1 MGAITAEVVSDEAKR
16 DTRGRK
22 IIAAARWRELVAQYE
37 GSRLTQSKFAR
48 REGINYSTF
57 VAWLG
62 RCGRTRLMART
73 SSTRFVEAHLLVGNG
88 ATKRLEVG
96 STRRP
101 QALPVTARGEE
112 ACGLKIAAMSRQYS
126 GMFAQG
132 TNGKR

>member
-37 GSRLTQSKFAR
+37 GSGLTQSKFAR

-62 RCGRTRLMART
+62 RCRRTRVMGRT
-73 SSTRFVEAHLLVGNG
+73 SSPRFIEAQLPAGNATPGRVEVQLPNG
-88 ATKRLEVG
+88 V
-96 STRRP
+96 
-101 QALPVTARGEE
+101 VVRGEE
-112 ACGLKIAAMSRQYS
+112 IAMVVALVKALS
-126 GMFAQG
+126 A
-132 TNGKR
+132 

>member
-37 GSRLTQSKFAR
+37 GSGLTQSKFAR

-62 RCGRTRLMART
+62 RCRRTRLMVRT
-73 SSTRFVEAHLLVGNG
+73 SSTRFVEAQLPVGNG
-88 ATKRLEVG
+88 ATKRLEVV
-96 STRRP
+96 
-101 QALPVTARGEE
+101 LPNGVVLRGEE
-112 ACGLKIAAMSRQYS
+112 IATLVALVKAL
-126 GMFAQG
+126 GA
-132 TNGKR
+132 